1 MKLKEKIQSDFIVA
15 MKSKNQVAKTALSGL
30 KAKITEAEKLNGN
43 QELSE
48 EGVLKVISNS
58 IKQRKQSYVEF
69 VKGNRMDLAQN
80 ENDEIGVL
88 EQYMPT
94 QMTEEEIKTS
104 VQKILSSLEGE
115 TNMNKKVGQT
125 MGQFNK
131 SFPGL
136 ADPKK
141 VKEILESLI

>member
-15 MKSKNQVAKTALSGL
+15 MKTKNQVAKTALSGL
-30 KAKITEAEKLNGN
+30 KAKITEAEKSNGN

-58 IKQRKQSYVEF
+58 IKQRKLSYVEF
-69 VKGNRMDLAQN
+69 VKGNRLDLAQN
-80 ENDEIGVL
+80 ENNEIVVL

-104 VQKILSSLEGE
+104 VQKILSSFEGE
-115 TNMNKKVGQT
+115 SNVNKKVGQT

-141 VKEILESLI
+141 VKEIIESLI

>member
-141 VKEILESLI
+141 VKEIIESLI